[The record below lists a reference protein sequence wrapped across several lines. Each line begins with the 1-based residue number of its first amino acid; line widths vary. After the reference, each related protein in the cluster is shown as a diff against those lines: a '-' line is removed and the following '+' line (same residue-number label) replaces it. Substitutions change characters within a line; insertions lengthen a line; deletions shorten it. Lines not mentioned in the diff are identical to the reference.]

1 MEKYLYFRSEVDED
15 NQGGVGAVSGGGS
28 TLLVPASKLLG
39 MQPTSATNLRLTFES
54 VKNANPS
61 GNFRQ
66 VTNDFV
72 DLTVATR
79 TASTVAEA
87 ILTKINGG
95 THTDGFIVIADDV
108 VTFVDATTRSSG
120 EYIHAN
126 ITACTVSLQGANNVG
141 VQTGQSNS
149 AGNGAGAVSTGIGKP
164 QYNRSRTGDIIATSV
179 KFDLQ
184 GLKAKGGAA
193 ADVIGLAAGG
203 AAYIYRNVVAD
214 NGIIFKQTLTCLET
228 ATAASGT
235 LTDDINI
242 AWNSGNGIAF
252 DGAAGTGSGINA
264 GETEIGDHIEM
275 NGPHIAANHYAY
287 ITEGSTEASDC
298 VFSAG
303 IYMLTMYGTVVPS

>member
-79 TASTVAEA
+79 TASIVAEA

-95 THTDGFIVIADDV
+95 THTDGFIVIADDT
-108 VTFVDATTRSSG
+108 VTLVDGTTKLG

-141 VQTGQSNS
+141 VQTSQSNS

-164 QYNRSRTGDIIATSV
+164 QYNRSRT
-179 KFDLQ
+179 
-184 GLKAKGGAA
+184 
-193 ADVIGLAAGG
+193 
-203 AAYIYRNVVAD
+203 
-214 NGIIFKQTLTCLET
+214 
-228 ATAASGT
+228 
-235 LTDDINI
+235 
-242 AWNSGNGIAF
+242 
-252 DGAAGTGSGINA
+252 
-264 GETEIGDHIEM
+264 
-275 NGPHIAANHYAY
+275 
-287 ITEGSTEASDC
+287 
-298 VFSAG
+298 
-303 IYMLTMYGTVVPS
+303 

>member
-72 DLTVATR
+72 DLTVTTR
-79 TASTVAEA
+79 TASIVAEA

-95 THTDGFIVIADDV
+95 THTDGFIVIADDT
-108 VTFVDATTRSSG
+108 VTLVDGTTKLG

-141 VQTGQSNS
+141 VQTAQSNS
-149 AGNGAGAVSTGIGKP
+149 AGNGAGVVSTGIGKP
-164 QYNRSRTGDIIATSV
+164 QYNRSRVGDIIVTSV

-184 GLKAKGGAA
+184 GLTASGNAA
-193 ADVIGLAAGG
+193 GDAIGLAAGG
-203 AAYIYRNVVAD
+203 TAPIYRNVVAD
-214 NGIIFKQTLTCLET
+214 NGLIFKQTLTCLET
-228 ATAASGT
+228 VAAASGAI
-235 LTDDINI
+235 TDDINI
-242 AWNSGNGIAF
+242 TWNSSASIAV
-252 DGAAGTGSGINA
+252 DGAVGTGSQINA
-264 GETEIGDHIEM
+264 GSTEVGDHIET

-287 ITEGSTEASDC
+287 ITEGVSSHAGG
-298 VFSAG
+298 VYSAG
-303 IYMLTMYGTVVPS
+303 MYMLTMYGTVIPS

>member
-15 NQGGVGAVSGGGS
+15 NQGGVGGVSGGGS

-72 DLTVATR
+72 DLTVSTR
-79 TASTVAEA
+79 TASIVAEA

-95 THTDGFIVIADDV
+95 THTDGFIVIADDT
-108 VTFVDATTRSSG
+108 VTLVDGTTKLG
-120 EYIHAN
+120 EYIHPN

-141 VQTGQSNS
+141 VQTAQSNS

-164 QYNRSRTGDIIATSV
+164 QYNRSRVGDIIITNV

-184 GLKAKGGAA
+184 GLKAKGAA
-193 ADVIGLAAGG
+193 ANDVIGLAAGG
-203 AAYIYRNVVAD
+203 AAYIYKNVVAD
-214 NGIIFKQTLTCLET
+214 NGVIFKQTLTCLET

-235 LTDDINI
+235 ITEDINI
-242 AWNSGNGIAF
+242 AWNSSAGLAF
-252 DGAAGTGSGINA
+252 DGAAGGTSSLNA
-264 GETEIGDHIEM
+264 GALAAGNTAEM
-275 NGPHIAANHYAY
+275 LTPGITANHYAY
-287 ITEGSTEASDC
+287 IAEGDTSATDC

-303 IYMLTMYGTVVPS
+303 IYMLTMYGATIPS

>member
-72 DLTVATR
+72 DLTVATK
-79 TASTVAEA
+79 TASIVAEA
-87 ILTKINGG
+87 ILIKINGG
-95 THTDGFIVIADDV
+95 THNDGFIVVADDT
-108 VTFVDATTRSSG
+108 VTLVDGTTKLG
-120 EYIHAN
+120 EYIHPN

-141 VQTGQSNS
+141 VQTAQSNS

-164 QYNRSRTGDIIATSV
+164 QYNRSRVGDIIITNV

-193 ADVIGLAAGG
+193 NDVIGLAAGG
-203 AAYIYRNVVAD
+203 AAYIYKNVVAD
-214 NGIIFKQTLTCLET
+214 NGVIFKQTLTCLESP
-228 ATAASGT
+228 TAASGS
-235 LTDDINI
+235 LTEDINI
-242 AWNSGNGIAF
+242 AWNSSAGLAF
-252 DGAAGTGSGINA
+252 DGAAGGTSLLNA
-264 GETEIGDHIEM
+264 GGLAAGGTAEM
-275 NGPHIAANHYAY
+275 LVPQIAANHYAY
-287 ITEGSTEASDC
+287 IAEGDTSATDC
-298 VFSAG
+298 VFATG
-303 IYMLTMYGTVVPS
+303 IYMLTMYGATIPS

>member
-72 DLTVATR
+72 DLTVSTR
-79 TASTVAEA
+79 TASIVAEA

-95 THTDGFIVIADDV
+95 THTDGFIVIADDT
-108 VTFVDATTRSSG
+108 VTLVDGTTKLG
-120 EYIHAN
+120 EYIHPN

-141 VQTGQSNS
+141 VQTAQSNS

-164 QYNRSRTGDIIATSV
+164 QYNRSRVGDIIVTNV

-203 AAYIYRNVVAD
+203 AAYIYKNVVAD
-214 NGIIFKQTLTCLET
+214 NGVIFKQTLTCLET
-228 ATAASGT
+228 VTAASGT

-242 AWNSGNGIAF
+242 AWNSSNGIAF
-252 DGAAGTGSGINA
+252 DVTAGTGSQINA
-264 GETEIGDHIEM
+264 GAMEAGGTVEM
-275 NGPHIAANHYAY
+275 LTPGITANHYAY
-287 ITEGSTEASDC
+287 ITEGSTGATDC

-303 IYMLTMYGTVVPS
+303 IYMLTMYGAVIPS